1 MSETTT
7 FMGEIITSTAEAMF
21 GQEPH
26 FVTGARAAWPESGGD
41 LLTACVTIGGAW
53 NGAVSVACS
62 RGFAAHAALTMFGEG
77 EGAPSGDDARDALG
91 ELVNVLGGNFK
102 SAMSSQAHEPCQLSL
117 PMVADGLVTISG
129 VVPAHRLWFRLEEH
143 LLCVSVLEKGERA
156 LRLSPGALP

>member
-1 MSETTT
+1 MNQTAT

-26 FVTGARAAWPESGGD
+26 FVTGARAAWPAGD
-41 LLTACVTIGGAW
+41 NALLTACVTIGGAW

-62 RGFAAHAALTMFGEG
+62 RGFADHAAAAMFGEG
-77 EGAPSGDDARDALG
+77 EGDPSGDDARDALG

-129 VVPAHRLWFRLEEH
+129 VVPAQRLWFRLEEH

-156 LRLSPGALP
+156 MRLTPGVTP